1 MNGLIKGKRGMRFRE
16 FDLDDIIDL
25 KLRNRMKKAR
35 AHTTL
40 RSRKQLNF
48 YITSHLFPSISL
60 TGSKC
65 SLNCK
70 HCSGILL
77 ERLIP
82 CDSPESLISMA
93 QKLIGHGAKG
103 LLITGGCDRKGKVPV
118 PAVADAIRIIKNT
131 TDLIVIAHTG
141 FINKEEAQ
149 ILKQSGLDGVGFDV
163 VGDMETVR
171 RVYGLTVSE
180 DYYISSLKALS
191 NAGLMLFP
199 HICVG
204 LDGGKLCGELHALSM
219 IKGYQVSTVVITGL
233 MPLRGTPFYGI
244 KPDPVD
250 FARVIT
256 AAVEMFPET
265 PITLG
270 CARSSG
276 QSRELIDYLAIESGV
291 QNIAIPTRYA
301 IEYAKY
307 HGYRIQSYGTCCGV
321 PPLKNTCIHEPLYGG
336 RI

>member
-1 MNGLIKGKRGMRFRE
+1 MGVRE
-16 FDLDDIIDL
+16 FDLDDIIDP
-25 KLRNRMKKAR
+25 KLRDRMRKAR

-40 RSRKQLNF
+40 RSGKQLNF
-48 YITSHLFPSISL
+48 YITSHSFPSISL

-70 HCSGILL
+70 HCGGILL

-82 CDSPESLISMA
+82 CKSPKSLISMA

-103 LLITGGCDRKGKVPV
+103 FLITGGCDKKGKVPV
-118 PAVADAIRIIKNT
+118 PAMADAIRTIKDT
-131 TDLIVIAHTG
+131 TDLIVVAHTG
-141 FINKEEAQ
+141 FINEKEAQ

-163 VGDMETVR
+163 VGDMETAR
-171 RVYGLTVSE
+171 KVYGLTVSE
-180 DYYISSLKALS
+180 YDYISSLEALS
-191 NAGLMLFP
+191 NAGFMLFP

-204 LDGGKLCGELHALSM
+204 LDGGKLSGEFHALTM
-219 IKGYQVSTVVITGL
+219 IKGCQVSTIVITGL
-233 MPLRGTPFYGI
+233 MPLRGTPFSGV

-250 FARVIT
+250 FVRVIA

-276 QSRELIDYLAIESGV
+276 QGRELIDHLAIESGV
-291 QNIAIPTRYA
+291 ENIAIPTRYA
-301 IEYAKY
+301 IEYAQY

-321 PPLKNTCIHEPLYGG
+321 PPSENTRIHEPLYGG